1 MKRRYKLLIGFII
14 TGIILVVIFF
24 ITKDRKVYYLSLG
37 DSLAV
42 GQMPDNSLN
51 KSYGDYIK
59 DYLEDRN
66 ILEFYTKGFAKN
78 GYRSIDLLND
88 VNNNK
93 KIKEGKKEIS
103 IKNAL
108 IKADIVTV
116 SIGGNDLLYKLNLS
130 SSIDITEFDDI
141 YSYVDE
147 VIGDINKLLFEL
159 RKNCKEQIIVLGL
172 YNPFASFSPKL
183 ANTVE
188 PVLSYAN
195 LKIQDLTKKYDM
207 TFVDMHDMFLANPS
221 YLPTYLEIHP
231 TASGYRAMSKK
242 IISAIDKKTLAK

>member
-42 GQMPDNSLN
+42 GQMPDNSLK

-66 ILEFYTKGFAKN
+66 ILT
-78 GYRSIDLLND
+78 DLLND
-88 VNNNK
+88 INNNK
-93 KIKEGKKEIS
+93 KIKEGKKEIT

-130 SSIDITEFDDI
+130 SSLDITEFDDI

-172 YNPFASFSPKL
+172 YNPFTSFSPKL

>member
-1 MKRRYKLLIGFII
+1 M
-14 TGIILVVIFF
+14 
-24 ITKDRKVYYLSLG
+24 TKDKKVYYLSLG

-42 GQMPDNSLN
+42 GQMPDKSDK

-59 DYLEDRN
+59 DYLDDRN

-78 GYRSIDLLND
+78 GYRSTDLLND
-88 VNNNK
+88 INNNK
-93 KIKEGKKEIS
+93 KIKEGKKEIT

-108 IKADIVTV
+108 IKADVVTL

-130 SSIDITEFDDI
+130 SGMDIDEYDDI

-147 VIGDINKLLFEL
+147 VMSDINKLLFEL

-172 YNPFASFSPKL
+172 YNPVSSFSSKL

-188 PVLSYAN
+188 PVLSYFNASMEE
-195 LKIQDLTKKYDM
+195 LTKKYDM
-207 TFVDMHDMFLANPS
+207 TFVDMHDMFLANPT

-231 TASGYRAMSKK
+231 TSAGYRAMSKK
-242 IISAIDKKTLAK
+242 IINAIDKKTLAK